1 MITIPVLDANDSLL
15 EIALEGNTYFLRMSW
30 NSEGE
35 FWVLGLEDYAH
46 NLIIA
51 GIRVVADTP
60 LLSMW
65 RHLPVP
71 PGELVVL
78 LMDDT
83 RQDIRRTDFADG
95 SAALIYTEESEDGAF

>member
-15 EIALEGNTYFLRMSW
+15 EIALEANPYFVRMSW

-51 GIRVVADTP
+51 GIRVVPDT
-60 LLSMW
+60 LLLPMW

-71 PGELVVL
+71 PGELAVL

-95 SAALIYTEESEDGAF
+95 SAVLVYSEEGEDVAF